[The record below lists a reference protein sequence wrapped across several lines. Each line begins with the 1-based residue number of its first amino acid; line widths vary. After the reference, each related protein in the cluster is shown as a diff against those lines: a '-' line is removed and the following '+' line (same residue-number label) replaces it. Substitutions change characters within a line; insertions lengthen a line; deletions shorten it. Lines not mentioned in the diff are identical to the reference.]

1 MANTDPI
8 FEKIDT
14 LRQKVAHHAKLYYV
28 DDAPVISDYEYDR
41 MFYELLALEEAHPE
55 YFDPASP
62 TQRVGGKPLDK
73 FAKVTHRVRM
83 DSLSDVFSFDSH

>member
-1 MANTDPI
+1 MTHSDEILN
-8 FEKIDT
+8 KIT
-14 LRQKVAHHAKLYYV
+14 QLRREVAHHAKLYYV

-55 YFDPASP
+55 YFDPSSP

-83 DSLSDVFSFDSH
+83 DSL